1 MSGLDDLEPE
11 KGRLLLAIARA
22 TLTEELG
29 TPGEPWSEASWLNEQ
44 GACFVTLHRAGELRG
59 CIGSMLAYRPLL
71 EDIRSNARAAAFS
84 DPRFPPLET
93 WELADLTISVS
104 LLSTL
109 EPLQFRTEEEL
120 LAQLRPGV
128 DGLLLEYGGHRG
140 TFLPAVWESLGEPE
154 IFLNKLKAKAGL
166 REDFWSPEIGV
177 ERYTTNTWVEEDP
190 GE

>member
-1 MSGLDDLEPE
+1 MTGFDDSETDT
-11 KGRLLLAIARA
+11 GRLLLTIARA
-22 TLTEELG
+22 TLTEELSPPAG
-29 TPGEPWSEASWLNEQ
+29 PWTASSGLDEQ

-84 DPRFPPLET
+84 DPRFPPLEA

-104 LLSTL
+104 LLSAL
-109 EPLQFRTEEEL
+109 EPLQFGSEEEL

-128 DGLLLEYGGHRG
+128 DGLLLEYGRHRG
-140 TFLPAVWESLGEPE
+140 TFLPAVWENLREPE
-154 IFLNKLKAKAGL
+154 NFLNKLKAKAGL
-166 REDFWSPEIGV
+166 REDFWSPDIDV
-177 ERYTTNTWVEEDP
+177 KRYTTSTWAENDP